1 MKKYLLLTAPLF
13 IFSSCLHWGKRVRG
27 DGNIQA
33 KEVTVSSFNEL
44 HVSGSVSVYILQ
56 GDLKPVK
63 IEADENL
70 LPYIEVKQDGDE
82 LTIKNKDD
90 FDLISG
96 GDMKIY
102 ITAPSFHSIEL
113 SGAGDIL
120 TENPITNPDPLELDL
135 SGAGDIKMDISAP
148 KLTAQISGVGS
159 IYLKGVA
166 VDADFDV
173 SGAGSAH
180 CYGLTADNVSATIS
194 GVGSAEVHADKKLE
208 ADVSGVGS
216 IHYKGNATDIDQH
229 VSGAG
234 SVSKE

>member
-1 MKKYLLLTAPLF
+1 MIKA
-13 IFSSCLHWGKRVRG
+13 S
-27 DGNIQA
+27 
-33 KEVTVSSFNEL
+33 
-44 HVSGSVSVYILQ
+44 
-56 GDLKPVK
+56 DLKPVK

-102 ITAPSFHSIEL
+102 ITAPSFHSIE
-113 SGAGDIL
+113 
-120 TENPITNPDPLELDL
+120 L